1 MSISNILKR
10 NWIAFALGTAMVLA
24 LVLLSENAYWRSVK
38 TLNRLGEMGAART
51 NIQELTR
58 SLLDAETGQ
67 RGYLATGRKEYR
79 DPYDKAL
86 KNVTQSMSFLNHY
99 YAADPHARDLLEKLR
114 LASAARLSELA
125 LTIKLY
131 EEGKDGAA
139 REILLTDIGK
149 EQMEAIRTLGGALL
163 DYETGNVAKTRSE
176 IYGTLFYDRI
186 GVAVLGV
193 SGLLAL
199 ILYLRQTFVM
209 WRQQQALQRELQVER
224 DRLEVQVARR
234 TGQLTELAEHLQ
246 TAREDERHRL
256 ARNLH
261 DDLGALLTSA
271 KLDAA
276 RIRSRLQGTAPQA
289 LELLEHLTEN
299 VNGAIALGRRIIE
312 DLRPSALA
320 NLGLYATLEILAQE
334 FTEQAGTAVQCTLEP
349 VDLAP
354 NTELVVYRLVQEAL
368 TNIRKYAQAAHVW
381 ISLQQSGDQVQVQVR
396 DDGVGFDTQLDPR
409 SAFGLVGMRY
419 RVEAVRGTL
428 SVVSAPGQGTRI
440 QATLPKLVQGSV
452 NGKAV

>member
-1 MSISNILKR
+1 
-10 NWIAFALGTAMVLA
+10 MVLA
-24 LVLLSENAYWRSVK
+24 LMLLSENAYWQSVK

-51 NIQELTR
+51 NIQELSR
-58 SLLDAETGQ
+58 SLLDAESGQ
-67 RGYLATGRKEYR
+67 RGYLATGRKDYR
-79 DPYDKAL
+79 EPYDKAL
-86 KNVTQSMSFLNHY
+86 KNINQSLSFLNQY
-99 YAADPHARDLLEKLR
+99 YADDPQASGMLEKLR
-114 LASAARLSELA
+114 LATAAKLSELA
-125 LTIKLY
+125 LTIQLFD
-131 EEGKDGAA
+131 EGKGGAA
-139 REILLTDIGK
+139 REILLTNIGK
-149 EQMEAIRTLGGALL
+149 EQMEAIRNLGGALL
-163 DYETGNVAKTRSE
+163 EYETANVARTRDE
-176 IYGTLFYDRI
+176 IYRTLFFDRI

-199 ILYLRQTFVM
+199 VLYLRQTRAL
-209 WRQQQALQRELQVER
+209 WRQQQELQRVLQSER
-224 DRLEVQVARR
+224 DRLEMQVVKR

-276 RIRSRLQGTAPQA
+276 RIRSRLQGSAPQA
-289 LELLEHLTEN
+289 LDLLEHLTEN
-299 VNGAIALGRRIIE
+299 VNSAIALGRRIIE

-320 NLGLYATLEILAQE
+320 NLGLQATLEILAQE
-334 FTEQAGTAVQCTLEP
+334 FTEQSGSAVHCAIES

-368 TNIRKYAQAAHVW
+368 TNIRKYAQAANVW
-381 ISLQQSGDQVQVQVR
+381 ISLQQSGDQVQVMVR
-396 DDGVGFDTQLDPR
+396 DDGVGFDTQTDPR

-419 RVEAVRGTL
+419 RVEAVHGAL

-440 QATLPKLVQGSV
+440 QASVPKSVQGSA